1 MEPYTH
7 YCIHYIHTPW
17 RIIDFTLS
25 ELGNDHSYITEIKPN
40 QRYEREYLGI
50 LIVRVRVTT
59 VIRDITMINSRSEN
73 AFITVYSKITELS
86 VK

>member
-1 MEPYTH
+1 MIIVILPKSNLIKGT
-7 YCIHYIHTPW
+7 
-17 RIIDFTLS
+17 RIL
-25 ELGNDHSYITEIKPN
+25 
-40 QRYEREYLGI
+40 YLGI

-59 VIRDITMINSRSEN
+59 VIRDITIINSRSEN

>member
-40 QRYEREYLGI
+40 QRYEN
-50 LIVRVRVTT
+50 T
-59 VIRDITMINSRSEN
+59 VPRNFDSSCSCY
-73 AFITVYSKITELS
+73 YSNPRYNYD
-86 VK
+86 

>member
-25 ELGNDHSYITEIKPN
+25 ELGNDHTVVILPKSNLIKGTRIPRNFDSSYYSNP
-40 QRYEREYLGI
+40 RYNY
-50 LIVRVRVTT
+50 
-59 VIRDITMINSRSEN
+59 D
-73 AFITVYSKITELS
+73 
-86 VK
+86 